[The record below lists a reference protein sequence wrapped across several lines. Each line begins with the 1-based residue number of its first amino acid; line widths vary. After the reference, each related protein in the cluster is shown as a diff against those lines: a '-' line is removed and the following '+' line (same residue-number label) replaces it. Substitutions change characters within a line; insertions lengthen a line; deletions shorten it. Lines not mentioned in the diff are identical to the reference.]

1 MREKTKRMD
10 ATHSTANEAQQ
21 QYRVSVVSVRAETVI
36 VLSPLKRA
44 GHCARGGEGATCT
57 HIYNDTHRTEQNN
70 VRNGAVVGGGGGGG
84 SSTRQATYPMR
95 YRCVGRFDGCDGIS
109 STPGGKLVPLGGRE
123 EVAPAVSDATVVG
136 DARLS
141 TSASA
146 SVS

>member
-57 HIYNDTHRTEQNN
+57 HIYNDTHRTEQN
-70 VRNGAVVGGGGGGG
+70 RTEQRKERCGVGGGEGEEEAAVHDKRR
-84 SSTRQATYPMR
+84 TR
-95 YRCVGRFDGCDGIS
+95 
-109 STPGGKLVPLGGRE
+109 
-123 EVAPAVSDATVVG
+123 
-136 DARLS
+136 
-141 TSASA
+141 
-146 SVS
+146 